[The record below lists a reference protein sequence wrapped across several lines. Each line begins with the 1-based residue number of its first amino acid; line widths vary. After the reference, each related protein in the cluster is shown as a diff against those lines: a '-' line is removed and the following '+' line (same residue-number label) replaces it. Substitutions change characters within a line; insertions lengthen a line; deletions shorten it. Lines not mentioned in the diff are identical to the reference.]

1 LHHRIPEG
9 GRLAFTRDCHY
20 QSCIVPETR
29 EWGWGGNIHCAILF
43 VRIFETLFQR
53 RVDGLKPASTCLWTV
68 PRAQALLR
76 GRAWVAQLCA
86 KSVGAVRLRALPFF
100 LVQQGCLRFGV
111 SRCGL
116 AAAVV
121 GGGVRC
127 FVGVN
132 LSSSFVGKYR
142 GRHKGGVSG

>member
-1 LHHRIPEG
+1 LG
-9 GRLAFTRDCHY
+9 
-20 QSCIVPETR
+20 
-29 EWGWGGNIHCAILF
+29 
-43 VRIFETLFQR
+43 
-53 RVDGLKPASTCLWTV
+53 
-68 PRAQALLR
+68 
-76 GRAWVAQLCA
+76 AQLWA

-111 SRCGL
+111 SCCGL

-132 LSSSFVGKYR
+132 LSSSTLLMFIEHRRVNPR
-142 GRHKGGVSG
+142 PVPTRPRT

>member
-1 LHHRIPEG
+1 MQNNYIYLSKDTQCCRQLRSEP
-9 GRLAFTRDCHY
+9 L
-20 QSCIVPETR
+20 
-29 EWGWGGNIHCAILF
+29 
-43 VRIFETLFQR
+43 QR
-53 RVDGLKPASTCLWTV
+53 RVDGLKSASMCLWTV
-68 PRAQALLR
+68 SRAQALLR
-76 GRAWVAQLCA
+76 GRAWVAQLWA
-86 KSVGAVRLRALPFF
+86 KSVGAVRLRAVPFF

-132 LSSSFVGKYR
+132 LSSSFSHCRVC
-142 GRHKGGVSG
+142 GGSVIIHIDVFTFIHPHIHTHIHMYIHISA